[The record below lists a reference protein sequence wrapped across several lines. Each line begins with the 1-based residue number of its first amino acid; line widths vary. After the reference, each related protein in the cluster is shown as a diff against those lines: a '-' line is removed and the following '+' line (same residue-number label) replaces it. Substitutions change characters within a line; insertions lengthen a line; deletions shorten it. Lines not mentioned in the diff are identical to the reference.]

1 MYRGE
6 ASFAN
11 NLERP
16 DKKMKR
22 EEIIVEGVS
31 ALVPYKGSVKDVLN
45 ELLGGIR
52 SGLSYGGAHDIPELQ
67 EKALFIKITPTALRE
82 NGSHDVYLE

>member
-1 MYRGE
+1 MKLLEGLLQRGNKKFKVYRGE

-16 DKKMKR
+16 DKKIKR

-45 ELLGGIR
+45 ELLGGLK
-52 SGLSYGGAHDIPELQ
+52 SGLSYGGLTI
-67 EKALFIKITPTALRE
+67 
-82 NGSHDVYLE
+82 